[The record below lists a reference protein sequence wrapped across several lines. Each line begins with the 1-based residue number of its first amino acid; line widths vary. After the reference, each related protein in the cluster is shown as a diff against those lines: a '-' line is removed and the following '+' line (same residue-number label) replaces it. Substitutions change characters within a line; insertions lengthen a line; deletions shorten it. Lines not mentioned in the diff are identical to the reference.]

1 MKRNLNMYVIS
12 EDQFGKLTQSNAVI
26 KNNLKTWL
34 NQYRMLSDTIDIL
47 DAYIINFGIEFIVTP
62 QLGADRYDVL
72 DACIAQL
79 TRKFMNPYFIGE
91 HLYVTDIYSELNKV
105 KGVLDVTK
113 VVITNKSG
121 GNYSSTEFNINQ
133 NMSPEGT
140 YVISPKNSL
149 FELKYPQ
156 TDIVGKV
163 R

>member
-1 MKRNLNMYVIS
+1 M
-12 EDQFGKLTQSNAVI
+12 
-26 KNNLKTWL
+26 
-34 NQYRMLSDTIDIL
+34 
-47 DAYIINFGIEFIVTP
+47 
-62 QLGADRYDVL
+62 
-72 DACIAQL
+72 
-79 TRKFMNPYFIGE
+79 
-91 HLYVTDIYSELNKV
+91 YVTDIYSELNKV